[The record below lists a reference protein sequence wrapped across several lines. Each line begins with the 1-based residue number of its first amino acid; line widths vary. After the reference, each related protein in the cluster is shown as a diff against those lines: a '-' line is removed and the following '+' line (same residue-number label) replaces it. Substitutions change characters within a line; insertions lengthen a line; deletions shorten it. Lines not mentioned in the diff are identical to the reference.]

1 MPKIL
6 QPQEVRLPRAHNL
19 ILEPARDPRDHILS
33 ATLPEVAE
41 LGLAINDAGQW
52 IENITEFEDQKNDVF
67 DQYACVTHSG
77 WNMTQCLGHR
87 KYGVK
92 LNKSKRYTAVK
103 SGTIPGRGNSVT
115 NVVESIRKDGGVD
128 EEVYPTTVPG
138 MTQAEFYQKIP
149 ADVDAKE
156 NFKAAYDFRH
166 AWVDGNSQDMLV
178 AALKVSPVMVSVYG
192 RYSFD
197 SNGYVAQDRS
207 GIVTHEVVIVGYEYG
222 KFWYVL
228 DSENPEGLVLS

>member
-1 MPKIL
+1 
-6 QPQEVRLPRAHNL
+6 
-19 ILEPARDPRDHILS
+19 
-33 ATLPEVAE
+33 
-41 LGLAINDAGQW
+41 
-52 IENITEFEDQKNDVF
+52 
-67 DQYACVTHSG
+67 
-77 WNMTQCLGHR
+77 
-87 KYGVK
+87 VK

-228 DSENPEGLVLS
+228 DSENPEGLVRFAWDYIFIGPKIGYLLKKQIMQIFRIKGKSAVYFFNPESKEVVPFADGVIGGGSLFKIFFWRLQKRQYPSREFRAGIARSDR